1 MSLIVWGHD
10 LPPYQYFITITSI
23 FWYHYTTQIYHII
36 LSVIHICM
44 CGGISFWELSNTRK
58 LTAIFWNSS
67 KNENEASSCFPFRVA
82 FNDDQGHFL
91 IATRDIQPGELVMK
105 DRPFA
110 EGPGSKSPPVCLQ
123 CAKDA
128 PTYRCSK
135 WVWMST

>member
-1 MSLIVWGHD
+1 MYVANCVKTWSASIPILHYNYVNILIP
-10 LPPYQYFITITSI
+10 LYYTNIS
-23 FWYHYTTQIYHII
+23 YHPFCHTY
-36 LSVIHICM
+36 M
-44 CGGISFWELSNTRK
+44 CEETGFWEFSNARK

-67 KNENEASSCFPFRVA
+67 TSENEASSCFPFRVA
-82 FNDDQGHFL
+82 FNDDQGHYL